1 MKLRSQAWFGRQD
14 KSGFMYRTWMKSQ
27 GWPHVCGL
35 TYVQWP
41 TCNRYLQQVVEL
53 TRCNGHFRE
62 LAECVKRGVWEAGGL
77 VEFPVVLQFKL

>member
-1 MKLRSQAWFGRQD
+1 
-14 KSGFMYRTWMKSQ
+14 
-27 GWPHVCGL
+27 
-35 TYVQWP
+35 
-41 TCNRYLQQVVEL
+41 VVEL